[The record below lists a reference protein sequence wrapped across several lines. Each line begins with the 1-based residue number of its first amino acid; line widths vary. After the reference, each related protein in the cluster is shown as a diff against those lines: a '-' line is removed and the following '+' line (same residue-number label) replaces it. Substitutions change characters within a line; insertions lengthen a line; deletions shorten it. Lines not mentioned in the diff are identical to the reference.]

1 MTVLTGSGVGS
12 GIVYKTDGTIVTNAH
27 VVEGAREVSVAFAD
41 GQQVSANVRAVDRVT
56 DVAVLQ
62 ADRTDLTAATFET
75 ALPEV
80 GALAV
85 VVGSPLGF
93 EATVTSGIISGL
105 HRQIPGSAS
114 WSATSRHSPRG
125 WRSQSH
131 RTRRR
136 GGNVGLTHPHDPP
149 LSVDQRTPGVTRRDR
164 STRAVASSHA
174 ATTSSPG
181 GRHPVAVSPEPCA
194 GPSVVTHHMGGDVPG
209 GPAWAGGGRVPAVLR
224 AAQETIGEV
233 LRHARV
239 QTGMG
244 DPIPTPYVNRT
255 SPNLCW

>member
-1 MTVLTGSGVGS
+1 MGS

-125 WRSQSH
+125 WRSPEPPHPPTGECRPDSSP
-131 RTRRR
+131 RPALVRRSA
-136 GGNVGLTHPHDPP
+136 HPRSYAARS
-149 LSVDQRTPGVTRRDR
+149 LYPGRRIQPCGHH
-164 STRAVASSHA
+164 VL
-174 ATTSSPG
+174 PG